1 MRKWKSWAMKV
12 RWKCGLKKMKTEW
25 EIEVVGEL
33 EPVTFKRP
41 CTSGKRRYEPE
52 DYKRFKEELG
62 YVARRVMGEREPLS
76 EPLRAQIEIYRRV
89 KISSLNYGDLDN
101 HIKACLDALNGI
113 CYKDDRQI
121 VEIHAKK
128 LKGAPKVIIRIGRAE

>member
-1 MRKWKSWAMKV
+1 MK
-12 RWKCGLKKMKTEW
+12 KDG
-25 EIEVVGEL
+25 EIKVIAEL
-33 EPVTFKRP
+33 NPVPFKRP

-52 DYKRFKEELG
+52 DYKRFKEKLG
-62 YVARRVMGEREPLS
+62 YVARGVMGEREPLS

-113 CYKDDRQI
+113 CYDDDRQI

-128 LKGAPKVIIRIGRAE
+128 MKGTPKIIIRLRYAE